1 MFAYYADARKLKFPT
16 FLTDHSKVRPPAVSA
31 CNANTLVN
39 IKNQND
45 KYKWKRPG
53 EETRIAGRQP
63 GDTCLLLQTLYIAN
77 PSSPQLPPAKS
88 FPAGR

>member
-53 EETRIAGRQP
+53 EEIE
-63 GDTCLLLQTLYIAN
+63 
-77 PSSPQLPPAKS
+77 
-88 FPAGR
+88 

>member
-1 MFAYYADARKLKFPT
+1 MFAYYADARKLKLPT

-39 IKNQND
+39 INNQND
-45 KYKWKRPG
+45 KYKWKRSG
-53 EETRIAGRQP
+53 EETSIAGRQP

-88 FPAGR
+88 SPTGR